1 MTPVKQAEAALRAA
15 QEDEARCKLM
25 LTAAEARVGD
35 ARKALSAAR
44 EAADAKLPRATMVE
58 VNWRGVDMGRYSVV
72 IARRTAKQI
81 VVRRPGD
88 THEFTFRADKPGQW
102 RRYPRPKASTKGGY
116 LENVPEE
123 AKP

>member
-15 QEDEARCKLM
+15 QEDEARCVQAL
-25 LTAAEARVGD
+25 ADARQRAEL
-35 ARKALSAAR
+35 ARKALREAR
-44 EAADAKLPRATMVE
+44 FAADAKLPRATMVE